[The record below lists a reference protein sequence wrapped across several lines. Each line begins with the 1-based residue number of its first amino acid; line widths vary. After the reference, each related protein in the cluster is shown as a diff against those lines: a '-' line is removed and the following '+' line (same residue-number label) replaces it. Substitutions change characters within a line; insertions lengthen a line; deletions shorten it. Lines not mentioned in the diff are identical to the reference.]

1 MLGRALQTERRGKEA
16 VPWKNDGASNPRR
29 RLEERLA
36 EEAQRFGEAL
46 KKLTPDMAR
55 EVLLR
60 RARQAKTEFQIQPST
75 SRELETPKVRNVSSR
90 DVPTHV
96 EEVAGAVIPLRQ
108 ADG

>member
-36 EEAQRFGEAL
+36 QEAQRFREAL

-90 DVPTHV
+90 DAPTHV
-96 EEVAGAVIPLRQ
+96 GR
-108 ADG
+108 